1 MEHMQLFFDM
11 GGYAAYV
18 WPSYGAAALLMAG
31 LAITS
36 VRALARAESELS
48 RLQNAA
54 GGADET

>member
-1 MEHMQLFFDM
+1 M